1 VVRAYRSQALLGLG
15 RAAEATREA
24 RAALDEIATKAGRE
38 HRFYWEAL
46 AIQTQAACA
55 AGHGDCVGQR
65 ERVDQGL
72 RSGRMPGGARLKLQ
86 AALAAAGTVARR

>member
-1 VVRAYRSQALLGLG
+1 LLGLG
-15 RAAEATREA
+15 RANEATREA

-46 AIQTQAACA
+46 ALHARAACT
-55 AGHGDCVGQR
+55 AGHEDCAGQR
-65 ERVDQGL
+65 ERASQGL

-86 AALAAAGTVARR
+86 AALAATGTGAKR